1 MNKNKDRRI
10 HMSLFNNMS
19 GNLLDL
25 FMNNESQ
32 EGATSM
38 AQRADVDEKDFGK
51 IIALGLP
58 VLLQAINRNNKDT
71 QGLAS
76 FSQALDQHQDLTQYN
91 SFGDLVKN
99 VDTTEGDKILGHV
112 FEGKQGIF
120 DRIADTIGVTPAA
133 VKRVLMLL
141 APILLKYLSDR
152 KHTNKLDNAGLQK
165 ETGNIA
171 EEMTR
176 SVREYGQNRG
186 GSNNSASDSLGNI
199 FDRLTKG
206 QSNNQA
212 DKPDSLLDNLLDF
225 FR

>member
-1 MNKNKDRRI
+1 
-10 HMSLFNNMS
+10 MSIFDNIG

-25 FMNNESQ
+25 FINNERR
-32 EGATSM
+32 EDTTSM

-58 VLLQAINRNNKDT
+58 ILLQAINRNNKDT

-76 FSQALDQHQDLTQYN
+76 FSQALDQHQDARQFN
-91 SFGDLVKN
+91 SFGELVN
-99 VDTTEGDKILGHV
+99 QVDTNDGDKILGHV
-112 FEGKQGIF
+112 FNNEQGIF
-120 DRIADTIGVTPAA
+120 DRIANTLGVTPGA

-141 APILLKYLSDR
+141 APIVLKYLADR
-152 KHTNKLDNAGLQK
+152 KHSNKLDNAGVQQ

-171 EEMTR
+171 EQMTR

-186 GSNNSASDSLGNI
+186 NNDSASDALGNI
-199 FDRLTKG
+199 FDSITKG
-206 QSNNQA
+206 QATNTV
-212 DKPDSLLDNLLDF
+212 DKKDGFFDSILDF